1 MIIHKKKVT
10 GFAKLLSVLLS
21 VFVLNLCIS
30 VPPTSKFDDRA
41 VEKYQSASKSGNKL
55 LLQYAFDCLTGECVD
70 MGTNSGST
78 LLEELNEVKE
88 DWCFHVAE
96 SNIFLWYNIAN
107 QHPPHTPSYFLFLE
121 DARLSPPP
129 EFKA

>member
-10 GFAKLLSVLLS
+10 GFAKLLSILLS
-21 VFVLNLCIS
+21 VLVLNLCIS
-30 VPPTSKFDDRA
+30 VPPPSKFDDRA
-41 VEKYQSASKSGNKL
+41 VEKYQSGSKSGNRL
-55 LLQYAFDCLTGECVD
+55 LLQYAFDYLTGECVD
-70 MGTNSGST
+70 MGTSSGST

-96 SNIFLWYNIAN
+96 SNIFLWCNIAN

-121 DARLSPPP
+121 DARLFPPP